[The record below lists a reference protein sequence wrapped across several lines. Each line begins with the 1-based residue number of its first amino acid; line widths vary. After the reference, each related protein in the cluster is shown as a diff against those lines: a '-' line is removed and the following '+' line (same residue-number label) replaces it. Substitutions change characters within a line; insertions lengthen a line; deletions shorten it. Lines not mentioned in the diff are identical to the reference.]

1 VLDGPGKVLKQHLFV
16 DNLCDELEVLDGLFV
31 LLLDLLLF
39 FVVLLHELVVPLLL
53 LVLLSGL
60 IALGLV
66 FLWLGGDWGRE
77 SLLRLRLNLPILRPR
92 PFVLELGVV
101 GVLYLKLYRA
111 VFLEVVQD
119 FLQ

>member
-1 VLDGPGKVLKQHLFV
+1 MLDRPGEVLKQHLFV

-53 LVLLSGL
+53 LVFLCDL

-66 FLWLGGDWGRE
+66 FLGLGGDWRCE
-77 SLLRLRLNLPILRPR
+77 SLLRLGLNLPVLRPR

-101 GVLYLKLYRA
+101 GVLDLKLYFA
-111 VFLEVVQD
+111 VSLEVVED